1 MQSRNW
7 IPLFLL
13 GGLLALQSTAASA
26 QEAIG
31 KATSVRPQAEG
42 SHGGPNAFRW
52 CRAFIRRRRFEPGI
66 VVKRICNFAITAV
79 SVLDQNR
86 ACVSISSCTIRINLP
101 APSLYRRHAVRF
113 DL

>member
-1 MQSRNW
+1 MQSHNL
-7 IPLFLL
+7 IPLFML
-13 GGLLALQSTAASA
+13 GGLLALQATAASA
-26 QEAIG
+26 QEQIG

-42 SHGGPNAFRW
+42 SHGGTERFQVVP
-52 CRAFIRRRRFEPGI
+52 AFIRRRRYEPGI

-86 ACVSISSCTIRINLP
+86 ASVSISSCTIRINLP

>member
-1 MQSRNW
+1 MQSRNL

-13 GGLLALQSTAASA
+13 GGLLALQVNSRECPRSHRQSHLGHDHRRKAATVDRRF
-26 QEAIG
+26 Q
-31 KATSVRPQAEG
+31 VVP
-42 SHGGPNAFRW
+42 
-52 CRAFIRRRRFEPGI
+52 AFIRRRRCEPGI

-79 SVLDQNR
+79 SVSDQNR
-86 ACVSISSCTIRINLP
+86 AFVSISSCTIRINLP